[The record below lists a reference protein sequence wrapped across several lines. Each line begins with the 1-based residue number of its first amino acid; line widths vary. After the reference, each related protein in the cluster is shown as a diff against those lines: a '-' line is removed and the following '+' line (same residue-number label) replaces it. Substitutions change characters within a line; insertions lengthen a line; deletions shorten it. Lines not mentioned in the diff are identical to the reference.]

1 MKLGQTKLEV
11 QTKNQEG
18 KEVQLLVDQIKRNEK
33 LKVSREVD

>member
-1 MKLGQTKLEV
+1 MKQMNLEV

-33 LKVSREVD
+33 LQVSIEVD